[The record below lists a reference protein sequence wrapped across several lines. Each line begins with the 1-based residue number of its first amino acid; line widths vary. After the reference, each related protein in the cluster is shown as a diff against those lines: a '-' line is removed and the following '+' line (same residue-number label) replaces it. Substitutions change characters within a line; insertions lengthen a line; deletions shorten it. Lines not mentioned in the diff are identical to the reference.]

1 MSLFISSLNSGSN
14 GNCYYVGNH
23 EEAVLID
30 VGLTCKE
37 TELRLNRLGLQL
49 PRIKAI
55 FISHEH
61 IDHIK
66 GVEVLSKK
74 HNIPVFISKGTLGN
88 SNLKLKEHLIQGFE
102 ADVPITIGSLS
113 IHPFSK
119 HHDAADPFSFTVV
132 HKGTRVAVITDVG
145 HACKN
150 VIYHF
155 STCNAAF
162 LEANY
167 DEQMLENGH
176 YPLHLKRRIAGNSG
190 HLSNAQ
196 ALELFV
202 KHRPA
207 NISHLLLSHL
217 SQENNE
223 IELVRNLFT
232 KHARSTQVAIAS
244 RFQESELFEIEA
256 KGAIQKNRKIKVVQ
270 TMQLSLF

>member
-30 VGLTCKE
+30 VGLNCKE

-49 PRIKAI
+49 DRIKAI

-61 IDHIK
+61 TDHIK

-74 HNIPVFISKGTLGN
+74 HDIPVYISNRTLGN
-88 SNLKLKEHLIQGFE
+88 SNLKIKEHLIQDFE
-102 ADVPITIGSLS
+102 EDVPISIGNLS

-119 HHDAADPFSFTVV
+119 HHDAADPYSFTIT
-132 HKGTRVAVITDVG
+132 HKGTRVAVITDIG

-150 VIYHF
+150 VISHF
-155 STCNAAF
+155 SSCNAAF

-167 DEQMLENGH
+167 DEQMLESGH
-176 YPLHLKRRIAGNSG
+176 YPLHLKKRIAGKAG

-196 ALELFV
+196 ALELFI

-223 IELVRNLFT
+223 IELVRNLFI
-232 KHARSTQVAIAS
+232 KHAGSTQVEIAS
-244 RFQESELFEIEA
+244 RFQESEVFEIVA
-256 KGAIQKNRKIKVVQ
+256 KGAIQKNIKIKGMQ